1 MREIEGPITNPCER
15 ANPGSWENDEGGFW
29 GEGPAQLWRA
39 SFELYQWETIEY
51 CSEPFTNR
59 RDMSPRSLQTLKFVR
74 LLREI
79 SRSSRKPFWELAVR
93 TGRRLLQIPSL
104 AAKSP
109 PHGDPAETP
118 LAHSEG
124 RFRISECALPSSDVI
139 RRAARNCSQLGD
151 PTRKKT
157 LTWSKTQTDEG
168 KLGFNSA
175 RSSALVQFRSRL
187 WRRKCI
193 EEFNLKC
200 FKAKRRKC
208 VEEFDLK
215 CSKLDEK
222 MSVGVSMKLKFRSLL
237 GETKV
242 KRRTGQKFR
251 RSARL
256 ARSRPDEGGP
266 SD

>member
-1 MREIEGPITNPCER
+1 MV
-15 ANPGSWENDEGGFW
+15 DD
-29 GEGPAQLWRA
+29 
-39 SFELYQWETIEY
+39 
-51 CSEPFTNR
+51 CSKYP
-59 RDMSPRSLQTLKFVR
+59 R
-74 LLREI
+74 LLRNLLLTVTRQKHRWLTGKVGSASLSAR
-79 SRSSRKPFWELAVR
+79 SRLPTLFEGPPGTVHSSVA
-93 TGRRLLQIPSL
+93 
-104 AAKSP
+104 P
-109 PHGDPAETP
+109 PE
-118 LAHSEG
+118 
-124 RFRISECALPSSDVI
+124 
-139 RRAARNCSQLGD
+139 
-151 PTRKKT
+151 KKT

-175 RSSALVQFRSRL
+175 RSSAIVQFRSRL

-266 SD
+266 D

>member
-1 MREIEGPITNPCER
+1 MRTSLREIEGPITNPCER

-109 PHGDPAETP
+109 PHGDPKETP
-118 LAHSEG
+118 LAHWEG

-139 RRAARNCSQLGD
+139 RRAARNCSQLGG
-151 PTRKKT
+151 PTRKK
-157 LTWSKTQTDEG
+157 
-168 KLGFNSA
+168 NA
-175 RSSALVQFRSRL
+175 HLVKNTNR
-187 WRRKCI
+187 
-193 EEFNLKC
+193 
-200 FKAKRRKC
+200 
-208 VEEFDLK
+208 
-215 CSKLDEK
+215 
-222 MSVGVSMKLKFRSLL
+222 
-237 GETKV
+237 
-242 KRRTGQKFR
+242 
-251 RSARL
+251 
-256 ARSRPDEGGP
+256 
-266 SD
+266 